1 MQGGMR
7 MDPRGLPVGMQ
18 EQAALKLAKE
28 ITEKADRVAGHGGGR
43 AAQRVRP
50 KRLCFPS
57 RMAAEMYLRLRDGV
71 RNLVISNVRCVVF
84 KGVVKTIV
92 IYDRPEKII
101 HIHVNK
107 KSIRGGVVGGK

>member
-7 MDPRGLPVGMQ
+7 MDPRELPMGMQ

-28 ITEKADRVAGHGGGR
+28 IAAKAGRVAGHGGCR
-43 AAQRVRP
+43 VAQRVRP

-57 RMAAEMYLRLRDGV
+57 RAAAEMCLRLRDGV

-84 KGVVKTIV
+84 EGVVMTIV

-101 HIHVNK
+101 RIHVHK